1 MVAFKPFFN
10 IVSAPRTCH
19 ELKEMGVE
27 ISAKYFIDPD
37 GPWMGAKPIEV
48 FCNMKTGQ
56 NS

>member
-1 MVAFKPFFN
+1 
-10 IVSAPRTCH
+10 
-19 ELKEMGVE
+19 MGVE